1 MGLPPQT
8 FAVALA
14 SAHNRLVHVRPCRR
28 LSGPGF
34 RKVTAVSSTLT
45 SRVHV
50 PIVSA
55 MLLVFVAAIASAQDV
70 FTPWNVAKI
79 RSVSAVTP
87 SPDGARVAYLLAVP
101 RDPLAEA
108 DGPAWQE
115 LHVVDVATGKD
126 TTFVSR
132 DAIGA
137 PRWTPDGAGISFLAR
152 RGADSTR
159 GLYVIPLAGGEARR
173 VLAHDA
179 DIQSYE
185 WSRDGRQIAFLAT
198 PPVPKAAE
206 DLRKKGFSQEIF
218 EEELRNVQVFIA
230 AADGGATPRALDL
243 PGSASLARWS
253 PDGRWLAV
261 ALAPTPLV
269 DDDLMH
275 RRVHVVE
282 ATSGRVEANLD
293 NPGKLGAVAWS
304 PDSRHI
310 AIVTGEDIN
319 DPAAGRL
326 WVRAAQGGAWKDVLP
341 NYLGHVGDIEWTG
354 ADTVTFVGNEGVETV
369 LGEVKADGTG
379 RRTRVAAGGQIL
391 TSVAAAAGGLLAFSA
406 ESPRHPAEVFVLPSG
421 AAQPRRLTN
430 SNPWIDTMKFGAQEL
445 VTHKARDGQDLQGIL
460 IRPLSAPAGGRSPLI
475 LYVHGGPESH
485 ISNGWLTGYGT
496 PGQVAAARG
505 FAVFYPN
512 YRGSTGRG
520 VAFSKLS
527 QGDPA
532 GKEFDDLVDAADH
545 LVAAGIADKARVG
558 ITGGSYGG
566 YATAWGA
573 THYSDRFAA
582 GVMFVGISDK
592 ISKVGTTD
600 IANEEFLVHARKRPW
615 EAWQFFLERSPIF
628 HSGKSRTPLLIL
640 HGKDDPRVHPTQSL
654 ELYRYLKL
662 HGKAPVRLVWYPGEQ
677 HGNRRAA
684 SRLDFN
690 LRMMQWFEH
699 YLQGAG
705 GQPPAKDLD
714 YQEPKPAAPPTAAA
728 RP

>member
-1 MGLPPQT
+1 M
-8 FAVALA
+8 
-14 SAHNRLVHVRPCRR
+14 
-28 LSGPGF
+28 
-34 RKVTAVSSTLT
+34 
-45 SRVHV
+45 
-50 PIVSA
+50 
-55 MLLVFVAAIASAQDV
+55 
-70 FTPWNVAKI
+70 
-79 RSVSAVTP
+79 
-87 SPDGARVAYLLAVP
+87 
-101 RDPLAEA
+101 
-108 DGPAWQE
+108 
-115 LHVVDVATGKD
+115 
-126 TTFVSR
+126 
-132 DAIGA
+132 
-137 PRWTPDGAGISFLAR
+137 
-152 RGADSTR
+152 
-159 GLYVIPLAGGEARR
+159 IPLAGGEARR
-173 VLAHDA
+173 VLAHES
-179 DIQSYE
+179 DIQGYE
-185 WSRDGRQIAFLAT
+185 WSSDGRQIAFLAT
-198 PPVPKAAE
+198 PPAPKAAE

-218 EEELRNVQVFIA
+218 EEDLRNVQVIVA
-230 AADGGATPRALDL
+230 AADGSAKPRVLDL

-253 PDGRWLAV
+253 PDGSKLAV

-269 DDDLMH
+269 DDDLMR
-275 RRVHVVE
+275 RRVHIVD

-304 PDSRHI
+304 PDSRNV
-310 AIVTGEDIN
+310 AIVTAEDIN

-326 WVRAAQGGAWKDVLP
+326 WVRAAAGGAWKDVLP

-354 ADTVTFVGNEGVETV
+354 TDMLTFVGNEGVETV
-369 LGEVKADGTG
+369 LGEVKADGSG
-379 RRTRVAAGGQIL
+379 RRTRLAAGGQIL
-391 TSVAAAAGGLLAFSA
+391 TSVAAATGGLLAFAA
-406 ESPRHPAEVFVLPSG
+406 ESPRHPAEVFVLASG
-421 AAQPRRLTN
+421 AVQAKRLTN
-430 SNPWIDTMKFGAQEL
+430 SNPWIDTMRFGTQEL

-460 IRPLSAPAGGRSPLI
+460 IRPLNAPAGGRSPLI

-496 PGQVAAARG
+496 PGQVASARG

-532 GKEFDDLVDAADH
+532 GKEFDDLVDAVDH
-545 LVAAGIADKARVG
+545 LVAAGVADKAKVG

-573 THYSDRFAA
+573 THYSERFAA

-592 ISKVGTTD
+592 LSKVGTTD

-628 HSGKSRTPLLIL
+628 HSGKSKTPLLIL

-699 YLQGAG
+699 FLQGPG
-705 GQPPAKDLD
+705 GQLPPSEID
-714 YQEPKPAAPPTAAA
+714 YHEPRPAAAPTAAT